1 MEKVMTDRSWNFDE
15 IRTEFNGCETLGE
28 VVRKIEFLAA
38 ATGEVVCEIRVNNKM
53 LADDLDEIECQA
65 QIAELQSISM
75 RSERPESLIVQAL
88 ESATGFIPVLTDAS
102 LQTAGLFKDGD
113 VGPGNERF
121 REVVE
126 GCQWFV
132 ETLNHARGAA
142 SGLGQP
148 VEAAERW
155 HSAEGMLFKV
165 VQELTETFDRRDV
178 IAVADILEFELTAAL
193 EMWQPILLHES
204 KRRSI

>member
-1 MEKVMTDRSWNFDE
+1 MTDRSWSFDQ
-15 IRTEFNGCETLGE
+15 IRTEFTGCETLGE
-28 VVRKIEFLAA
+28 VVRKLEFLAA
-38 ATGEVVCEIRVNNKM
+38 ATGEVVCEIRVNDKM
-53 LADDLDEIECQA
+53 LADDIDDIESQA
-65 QIAELQSISM
+65 GVSDIQTISM
-75 RSERPESLIVQAL
+75 KSERPEPLITQAL
-88 ESATGFIPVLTDAS
+88 ESATGFIGVLTDAS
-102 LQTAGLFKDGD
+102 LQAAELFKDGD

-142 SGLGQP
+142 SGLGKP
-148 VEAAERW
+148 VDAVERWHAAER
-155 HSAEGMLFKV
+155 MLFKV

-193 EMWQPILLHES
+193 EMWHPILLNES
-204 KRRSI
+204 TRRSI